1 MVFVAELAHLNGRL
15 PSEVVQRH
23 RDILEK
29 LGLPVSYPAE
39 KWPQLLAN
47 MQIDKKSRGGNLR
60 FVVLDEIAKPTI
72 MHAPTEEILFAA
84 FQEIAQ

>member
-1 MVFVAELAHLNGRL
+1 MLSIDAVA
-15 PSEVVQRH
+15 RH
-23 RDILEK
+23 RNLLVK

>member
-1 MVFVAELAHLNGRL
+1 
-15 PSEVVQRH
+15 
-23 RDILEK
+23 
-29 LGLPVSYPAE
+29 
-39 KWPQLLAN
+39 

-60 FVVLDEIAKPTI
+60 FVVLDEIGKPTI